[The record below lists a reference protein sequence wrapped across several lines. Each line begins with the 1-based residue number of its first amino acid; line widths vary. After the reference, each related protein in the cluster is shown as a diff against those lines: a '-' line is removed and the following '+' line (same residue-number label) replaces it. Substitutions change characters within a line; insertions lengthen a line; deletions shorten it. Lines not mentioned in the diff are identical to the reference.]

1 MNQENIDTCIH
12 CIHSEKENIFS
23 LLEFPL
29 SSSSLHIFPEE
40 IMKKGLKT
48 KVLNPHS
55 PCRNATPNNGGNMK
69 SLTEQLTFCLLR
81 NRQFNIQCSVECRHF
96 NTAECFNCDF

>member
-23 LLEFPL
+23 LLEFPR

-40 IMKKGLKT
+40 IMKKGLKGSE
-48 KVLNPHS
+48 S
-55 PCRNATPNNGGNMK
+55 PQ
-69 SLTEQLTFCLLR
+69 SLQKCHPKQWR
-81 NRQFNIQCSVECRHF
+81 
-96 NTAECFNCDF
+96 